1 MTPQLDPHTREALRA
16 LDQPPPG
23 VEDRLFAAILRTTG
37 GGGGDGGDGD
47 GGGGSQLPI
56 GGTESGL
63 AYAAKVVGA
72 TLGLTAAGFALVAA
86 SAVGVRSLRGTPE
99 RASAAITSPAD
110 VAGPRTDDT
119 PEVPAPTQPEPAI
132 TDPPEPASGPL
143 GRASTPTREPS
154 GETTSNAAASPAP
167 TLEAELAL
175 LEVARSAAPPAA
187 LAALE
192 RHRVEFEHG
201 MLADERE
208 VLRVETLCA
217 LGRAS
222 EAEAIASAFLA
233 AHPSSPL
240 RSRIEA
246 VCKDKPHARAPG

>member
-1 MTPQLDPHTREALRA
+1 MNPQLDPHTREALSA

-23 VEDRLFAAILRTTG
+23 VEDRLFAAILQRT
-37 GGGGDGGDGD
+37 GGGGDGGGS
-47 GGGGSQLPI
+47 GGGAS
-56 GGTESGL
+56 ESTL

-86 SAVGVRSLRGTPE
+86 SAVGVRSLRDTPE
-99 RASAAITSPAD
+99 RPSAAITSPAD
-110 VAGPRTDDT
+110 VTAANTDSASQT
-119 PEVPAPTQPEPAI
+119 PIALEPAPVDADDPLEPA
-132 TDPPEPASGPL
+132 PAPVGQ
-143 GRASTPTREPS
+143 ASAPAPKP
-154 GETTSNAAASPAP
+154 GNPTTSEAPAP

-175 LEVARSAAPPAA
+175 LALARKAAPDAA

-201 MLADERE
+201 VLADERE

-222 EAEAIASAFLA
+222 EAEAIASTFLA

-240 RSRIEA
+240 RSRIEPA
-246 VCKDKPHARAPG
+246 CKKF

>member
-1 MTPQLDPHTREALRA
+1 MTQLDHQTREALCA

-23 VEDRLFAAILRTTG
+23 VEDRLFAAILQTTG
-37 GGGGDGGDGD
+37 GGGDIGGGDIGGGD
-47 GGGGSQLPI
+47 GGGSQLPI
-56 GGTESGL
+56 GGESAL

-86 SAVGVRSLRGTPE
+86 SAIGVRSLRTPE
-99 RASAAITSPAD
+99 RATAAITSPSDIAM
-110 VAGPRTDDT
+110 PSTDST
-119 PEVPAPTQPEPAI
+119 PETRETLPSFEPEPE
-132 TDPPEPASGPL
+132 PEPDAGSDEIEPDS
-143 GRASTPTREPS
+143 APPREPS
-154 GETTSNAAASPAP
+154 DTSSSNEASTPAP

-175 LEVARSAAPPAA
+175 LELARHAAPREA

-192 RHRVEFEHG
+192 RHRVEFQHG

-222 EAEAIASAFLA
+222 EAQTIAQSFLA
-233 AHPSSPL
+233 DRPDSPL
-240 RSRIEA
+240 RSRLEPA
-246 VCKDKPHARAPG
+246 CKKS

>member
-1 MTPQLDPHTREALRA
+1 MTPQLDPHAREALSA

-23 VEDRLFAAILRTTG
+23 VEDRLFAAILQTTG
-37 GGGGDGGDGD
+37 GGGAD
-47 GGGGSQLPI
+47 GGGSQPPI
-56 GGTESGL
+56 GAGESAL

-99 RASAAITSPAD
+99 RAPAAIASTAD
-110 VAGPRTDDT
+110 VAGPDTDSAPQLPITSD
-119 PEVPAPTQPEPAI
+119 PEPPPAPASVGQAPAR
-132 TDPPEPASGPL
+132 D
-143 GRASTPTREPS
+143 PS
-154 GETTSNAAASPAP
+154 GVPKSNPATSPAP

-175 LEVARSAAPPAA
+175 LEVARSAAPEAA

-208 VLRVETLCA
+208 VLRVETLCV

-222 EAEAIASAFLA
+222 EAEVIASTFLA
-233 AHPSSPL
+233 ARPSSPL

-246 VCKDKPHARAPG
+246 ACKGKLGARSPS

>member
-1 MTPQLDPHTREALRA
+1 MTQLDQHTREALCA

-23 VEDRLFAAILRTTG
+23 VEDRLFAAILQTTGG
-37 GGGGDGGDGD
+37 GGGGDGG
-47 GGGGSQLPI
+47 SQLPL
-56 GGTESGL
+56 GGDSAL

-86 SAVGVRSLRGTPE
+86 SAVGVRSLRESPE
-99 RASAAITSPAD
+99 RASAAITSPVDAAVPSTD
-110 VAGPRTDDT
+110 SAPQVPATSEPEAGSDD
-119 PEVPAPTQPEPAI
+119 PEANEAVPAPSRER
-132 TDPPEPASGPL
+132 SG
-143 GRASTPTREPS
+143 GSKSTPAP
-154 GETTSNAAASPAP
+154 SPAP

-175 LEVARSAAPPAA
+175 LEVARNAEPGAA

-192 RHRVEFEHG
+192 RHRNEFEHG

-222 EAEAIASAFLA
+222 QAEAVAASFLA

-246 VCKDKPHARAPG
+246 ACKS

>member
-1 MTPQLDPHTREALRA
+1 MTQLDHQTREALCA

-23 VEDRLFAAILRTTG
+23 VEDRLFAAILQTTG
-37 GGGGDGGDGD
+37 GGGGDGGSNLPV
-47 GGGGSQLPI
+47 GG
-56 GGTESGL
+56 ESAL
-63 AYAAKVVGA
+63 VYAAKVVGA

-86 SAVGVRSLRGTPE
+86 GAVGVRSLRATPE
-99 RASAAITSPAD
+99 RAPAAVTSPAD
-110 VAGPRTDDT
+110 VAAPSAAAPSAAAESATST
-119 PEVPAPTQPEPAI
+119 PEPEASDTI
-132 TDPPEPASGPL
+132 APASAP
-143 GRASTPTREPS
+143 PREPHEPS
-154 GETTSNAAASPAP
+154 EPPQAIAAPSPAP

-175 LEVARSAAPPAA
+175 LELARNAAPGAA

-222 EAEAIASAFLA
+222 EAKAVAATFLD
-233 AHPSSPL
+233 AHPESPL

-246 VCKDKPHARAPG
+246 ACKSPD

>member
-1 MTPQLDPHTREALRA
+1 MTQLDHQTREALCA

-23 VEDRLFAAILRTTG
+23 VEDRLFAAILQSTG
-37 GGGGDGGDGD
+37 GGGGDGGVGV
-47 GGGGSQLPI
+47 GG
-56 GGTESGL
+56 ESAL

-72 TLGLTAAGFALVAA
+72 TLGLTAAGFALVAVG
-86 SAVGVRSLRGTPE
+86 AVGVRSLRATPE
-99 RASAAITSPAD
+99 RAPAAITSPAD
-110 VAGPRTDDT
+110 VTAPSAAEQAATST
-119 PEVPAPTQPEPAI
+119 PEPEAHDTI
-132 TDPPEPASGPL
+132 EPAS
-143 GRASTPTREPS
+143 ASPREPHEPS
-154 GETTSNAAASPAP
+154 EAPKPIAAPSSPTP

-175 LEVARSAAPPAA
+175 LEVARNAAPGAA

-222 EAEAIASAFLA
+222 EAKAVAATFLD
-233 AHPSSPL
+233 AHPKSPL

-246 VCKDKPHARAPG
+246 ACKSSD

>member
-1 MTPQLDPHTREALRA
+1 MTPQLDPHTREALSA

-23 VEDRLFAAILRTTG
+23 VEDRVFASILKNTGSGGGG
-37 GGGGDGGDGD
+37 GGGGDA
-47 GGGGSQLPI
+47 GGSQLPI
-56 GGTESGL
+56 GGGESAL
-63 AYAAKVVGA
+63 VYAAKVVGA

-86 SAVGVRSLRGTPE
+86 SAVGVRSLRQTPE
-99 RASAAITSPAD
+99 PASAAIASPAD
-110 VAGPRTDDT
+110 SASPSTDS
-119 PEVPAPTQPEPAI
+119 APQILAASDPEPA
-132 TDPPEPASGPL
+132 PASD
-143 GRASTPTREPS
+143 A
-154 GETTSNAAASPAP
+154 SNAAPAARTQTLARDSIGVPKSNAATSPAP

-175 LEVARSAAPPAA
+175 LEVARSAAPEAA

-192 RHRVEFEHG
+192 RHRVEFQHG

-208 VLRVETLCA
+208 LLRVETLCA

-222 EAEAIASAFLA
+222 EANTVAESFLN

-246 VCKDKPHARAPG
+246 ACQKS